1 MNQNASGRKAP
12 SPAPK
17 VSIEELLESYYNQLV
32 AWGVSLT
39 RGDVSQ
45 AQDVV
50 HDLWL
55 YLTLAKSDLSNV
67 ANLDGYLYKS
77 LRHIYLSRISR
88 ASREALQFVNIA
100 EFDSIQFALHTG
112 KSSDILQRQ
121 NDLRKACCYS
131 VWRKEQTKSASYFI
145 LRFFHGYHH
154 QEIADLAC
162 LPITAVYN
170 KIRVARAEVR
180 THLEEP
186 TKLRFTSRE
195 LPPAPVMH
203 WSLLSSI
210 DLFKELRQTILSAR
224 TGACLPEVELIG
236 FYASERSNS
245 MSCSFLSHIVSCERC
260 LNVINHH
267 MQRPTLK
274 DREPLD
280 DIDPSTDSKA
290 NRIPEPTGT
299 LLARLQQSVRKH
311 RAGILEHRP
320 RTLSIAVDGRILAS
334 HDVQAQRNVLSARIE
349 RPENAS
355 FVEVFSEQDVRLAML
370 SIGDLPPEGPHGQAQ
385 RVELNG
391 ERWLDLSLSFDGLG
405 LNSEVT
411 YFDPTFSSELLAE
424 GASYISGRELAR
436 SGASRSAGRF
446 PLSWPGMPSIL
457 ASARRFL
464 SHTTPTPVIAW
475 SLALATLFCVGG
487 YVALRSQ
494 KPMPVLDAREVLAR
508 SIQEDKTRLAGQ
520 TEHQVLRFEES
531 LVNGQVVKRG
541 TIDLWKDGD
550 GKRHMRRF
558 YDEQHRLIGAE
569 WKERNGEQGE
579 YPKPHSMEP
588 SEPGSELVADDLW
601 KQDLSP
607 DAFRALH
614 GENAQVS
621 LTADGYE
628 LKTTAPLD
636 SHPQL
641 LSSILVL
648 DGHFHP
654 TSEFMRVRRGTLVR
668 QVRFVQ
674 VDYECRPASSVP
686 DVIFNPR
693 NQGLL
698 ATLDTH
704 TPRPKVFAD
713 DLQAAELKIAILY
726 ELNKLN
732 ADLSEPIEVTGKANG
747 YVRVFGMVS
756 DTNRRE
762 EILSHL
768 AQLPNRKFIETDLVS
783 VGDTSRE
790 SVRGR
795 RSSSSTAMSVYDVG
809 DTQSPANMAL
819 RAYFKGQGLSATEQT
834 AAAIKFSSDSLGH
847 SQRALQHASALN
859 RLASAFSSR
868 ELSFLSLSAKQQW
881 TEMVARHATA
891 LESELHDL
899 RDQMVSLSPS
909 STQDSIERGESRI
922 DNPAQFK
929 QAVTQTLVRTQQ
941 LNRLVGTQFTSNQ
954 SAAAEPISLQS
965 VVIAV
970 DDAVPLREA
979 TTITSFSVNLSE
991 SAKAA
996 LAGDQTERFNQQ
1008 KRHP

>member
-12 SPAPK
+12 SPAQK
-17 VSIEELLESYYNQLV
+17 ISIEELLESYYNQLV
-32 AWGVSLT
+32 AWGASLT

-100 EFDSIQFALHTG
+100 EFDSIQFALNTG
-112 KSSDILQRQ
+112 KSSDTLQRQ

-186 TKLRFTSRE
+186 VKLRFTSRE
-195 LPPAPVMH
+195 LPPTPVMH
-203 WSLLSSI
+203 WSPLSSI

-236 FYASERSNS
+236 FYASERSDS
-245 MSCSFLSHIVSCERC
+245 ISCSFLSHIVSCERC
-260 LNVINHH
+260 LNVINRH

-280 DIDPSTDSKA
+280 DIDPSTDGRSTG
-290 NRIPEPTGT
+290 IPEPTGT
-299 LLARLQQSVRKH
+299 LLARLQRSVQKH
-311 RAGILEHRP
+311 RAEILEHRP

-355 FVEVFSEQDVRLAML
+355 FIEVFSEQDVRLAML

-405 LNSEVT
+405 LNSEVI
-411 YFDPTFSSELLAE
+411 YFDPIFSSELMAE
-424 GASYISGRELAR
+424 DPSDIPDREPAR
-436 SGASRSAGRF
+436 SDASRSVGRF
-446 PLSWPGMPSIL
+446 PVQWPGIASIL
-457 ASARRFL
+457 ASARRLL
-464 SHTTPTPVIAW
+464 SHTTPTPVLAW
-475 SLALATLFCVGG
+475 SLALTALFCVGG
-487 YVALRSQ
+487 YFAFRSQ
-494 KPMPVLDAREVLAR
+494 KPIPVLNAREVLAR
-508 SIQEDKTRLAGQ
+508 SIQADRTRLAGQ

-531 LVNGQVVKRG
+531 SVRGQVVKRG

-579 YPKPHSMEP
+579 YPKPHPMEP
-588 SEPGSELVADDLW
+588 PKTGSELVADDLW
-601 KQDLSP
+601 KQDFSP
-607 DAFRALH
+607 DAFRQLN
-614 GENAQVS
+614 GEKAQVS

-628 LKTTAPLD
+628 LKTTAPVG

-641 LSSILVL
+641 LSATLVL

-654 TSEFMRVRRGTLVR
+654 TSEFLRVRRGTLVR

-674 VDYECRPASSVP
+674 VDYECRPSTSVP

-693 NQGLL
+693 DQGLM
-698 ATLDTH
+698 ATLDRRP
-704 TPRPKVFAD
+704 PRPKVFTD

-732 ADLSEPIEVTGKANG
+732 ADLSEPIEVTGTAIG
-747 YVRVFGMVS
+747 HVRVFGMVS
-756 DTNRRE
+756 DANRRE

-768 AQLPNRKFIETDLVS
+768 AQLPNRQFIETDLVS

-795 RSSSSTAMSVYDVG
+795 RSSSRTAMSVYDVG

-819 RAYFKGQGLSATEQT
+819 RAYFKDQGLSATEQT
-834 AAAIKFSSDSLGH
+834 AAAIKFSRDALGH

-868 ELSFLSLSAKQQW
+868 ELGLLSLSAKQQW

-891 LESELHDL
+891 LESELRDLHD
-899 RDQMVSLSPS
+899 QVVSASPS
-909 STQDSIERGESRI
+909 STPDPIERAESPI

-929 QAVTQTLVRTQQ
+929 QTVTQTLGRTQE
-941 LNRLVGTQFTSNQ
+941 LNRLVGARFTSNQ
-954 SAAAEPISLQS
+954 SPAAEPISLQS
-965 VVIAV
+965 LVIAV
-970 DDAVPLREA
+970 DDAVPLRQA

-996 LAGDQTERFNQQ
+996 LAGDQTERFNQE